1 MSIWLLLLAVAV
13 VVGAWWIL
21 KKDPTSVDAAVNE
34 VKEEVK
40 DALDVNND
48 GKVNVEDAKVAVEVV
63 KTKAKAT
70 ATKAK
75 ATATKAKATAMKA
88 TTKAVGS
95 AKAKSTSTKVK

>member
-40 DALDVNND
+40 EALDVNND

-75 ATATKAKATAMKA
+75 ATVKKA

-95 AKAKSTSTKVK
+95 AKTKSTSTKVK